1 MGPGSGGRKRDQ
13 RRQVAALLEN
23 WGLRPDRL
31 VPVKT
36 VWRVTATGGTYCLKP
51 VDRATAKVR
60 FIAAAMEHVRRRGL
74 ARMAA
79 WIPTVRGEPYLTVRE
94 DLHFMLTGWIA
105 GVEPHYRDAVQLES
119 IAQTLAEFHL
129 ASRGFRPPKEDHGR
143 NRLGRWP
150 DRLASRLQELLLYRR
165 EAEHRS
171 APSAFD
177 RLFLEHANWI
187 CDRASRSCQALAGS
201 AYGRLVK
208 EAAGVNPLCHGD
220 VATRNFVFTAAEESY
235 LIDFDFISIDLPIT
249 DVWRLLRRTLRHEWE
264 IESARLILRA
274 YSSVSPLQP
283 DELRVLAALLT
294 FPDQAWASIH
304 NHYGRPPGKK
314 DSDSDRFDKLRQAL
328 SHIREMDA
336 FMGVFE
342 EAFR

>member
-1 MGPGSGGRKRDQ
+1 MGTGGGRKRDQ
-13 RRQVAALLEN
+13 RRQIAVLLEN

-36 VWRVTATGGTYCLKP
+36 VWRVMTTGGTYCLKP
-51 VDRATAKVR
+51 VDKRSAKVR

-79 WIPTVRGEPYLTVRE
+79 WIPTVRGEPYVTVRE

-105 GVEPHYRDAVQLES
+105 GVEPDYYDAVHLEAIS
-119 IAQTLAEFHL
+119 QTLAEFHQ
-129 ASRGFRPPKEDHGR
+129 ASRGFRPPNEDHDR

-150 DRLASRLQELLLYRR
+150 DRLASRRQELLRFRR
-165 EAEHRS
+165 EAASRS

-177 RLFLEHANWI
+177 RLFLEHADWI
-187 CDRASRSCQALAGS
+187 CDRAGRSCEALARS

-220 VATRNFVFTAAEESY
+220 VATRNFVFTPAGESY

-249 DVWRLLRRTLRHEWE
+249 DVWRLLRRTLRHGWK
-264 IESARLILRA
+264 IESARLMLRA
-274 YSSVSPLQP
+274 YSSVSPLRP

-304 NHYGRPPGKK
+304 KRRGGPPGEEG
-314 DSDSDRFDKLRQAL
+314 SDSDRYDKLRQAL

-336 FMGVFE
+336 CMGVFE